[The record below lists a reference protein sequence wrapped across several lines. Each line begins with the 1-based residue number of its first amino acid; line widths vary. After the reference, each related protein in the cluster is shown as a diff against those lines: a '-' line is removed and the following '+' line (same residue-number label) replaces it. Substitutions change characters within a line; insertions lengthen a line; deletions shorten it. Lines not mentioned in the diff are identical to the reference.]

1 MCARIQKARLVSIKQ
16 HIHSLRIERREGRP
30 AVTITSTRQ
39 RKELTMNTSTPKPD
53 PGAKAPPMMHEGD
66 IGSGEITPG
75 QHETNEMIKQIP
87 PLPGSGG
94 SQQDAGETGNQKGG
108 AGKA

>member
-1 MCARIQKARLVSIKQ
+1 
-16 HIHSLRIERREGRP
+16 
-30 AVTITSTRQ
+30 
-39 RKELTMNTSTPKPD
+39 MNTSTPKPD